1 MLDKTVNSTL
11 LALRAQIIREKR
23 DGLAHV
29 NALLIARGVD
39 PARHIVRAKRKPDV
53 AGRGI
58 MRLMI
63 LDALRDSPKSLAAVA
78 ATVTARRQDI
88 SPEAAHKRTALV
100 LSKLKVAGMVG
111 REGRLWRLIL

>member
-1 MLDKTVNSTL
+1 MLDKTITSAL
-11 LALRAQIIREKR
+11 LALRAHIIHQRR

-29 NALLIARGVD
+29 EALLIARRVD

-58 MRLMI
+58 MRLMV
-63 LDALRDSPKSLAAVA
+63 LDALRYGPRCLADVVASVA
-78 ATVTARRQDI
+78 AIRQDI

-100 LSKLKVAGMVG
+100 LSKMKVAGAVG
-111 REGRLWRLIL
+111 REGRLWRLAQ